1 MPAKVTLL
9 FDAASFGQ
17 SVKVRWQKALP
28 DIAAVVLADC
38 NRYARDDTGK
48 LIQSAY
54 AASSLAQGKLIWR
67 TPYARRVYYTEQASH
82 ANNANASLRWCE
94 RACALH
100 LAQWESLVT
109 AKLGGKTE

>member
-1 MPAKVTLL
+1 MSAKVTLL
-9 FDAASFGQ
+9 FDAASFGL
-17 SVKVRWQKALP
+17 SVKVRWQQALP

-54 AASSLAQGKLIWR
+54 AASSLVQGKLIWS
-67 TPYARRVYYTEQASH
+67 TPYARRVYYTGQASH